1 MDAMELKMGSF
12 SELDVN
18 EAIVVEGGNKVGQ
31 AIALT
36 GGSVSV
42 ASGVVF
48 AIVGTATFNPYAVIA
63 GLGMIAKGT
72 EIIGNNSW

>member
-1 MDAMELKMGSF
+1 M
-12 SELDVN
+12 
-18 EAIVVEGGNKVGQ
+18 
-31 AIALT
+31 
-36 GGSVSV
+36 

-72 EIIGNNSW
+72 EIIGNNS